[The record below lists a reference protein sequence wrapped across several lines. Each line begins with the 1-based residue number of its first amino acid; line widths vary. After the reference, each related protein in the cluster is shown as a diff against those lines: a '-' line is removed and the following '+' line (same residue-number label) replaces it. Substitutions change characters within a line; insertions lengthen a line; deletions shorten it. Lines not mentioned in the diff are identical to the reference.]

1 MKFIIINT
9 IYLIFVTYILKF
21 FKINL
26 IFKTYLNNL
35 KNIINIFKLNDEDK
49 KINLLLSSSIILFK
63 NIFKIVGI
71 LILIVLLTFL
81 FNLLIS
87 EFYENLF
94 TINFII
100 LTFVYIIFLY
110 ILKKN
115 E

>member
-1 MKFIIINT
+1 MKFIIFNI
-9 IYLIFVTYILKF
+9 IYLVIATYILKF

-63 NIFKIVGI
+63 NIFKIVAI
-71 LILIVLLTFL
+71 FILIVLLTFL

-94 TINFII
+94 TLNFII
-100 LTFVYIIFLY
+100 LTFIYIIFLY

>member
-1 MKFIIINT
+1 MKFILFNI
-9 IYLIFVTYILKF
+9 IYLVIVTYILKF

-63 NIFKIVGI
+63 NIFKIVAIFI
-71 LILIVLLTFL
+71 LIFLLTFL

-100 LTFVYIIFLY
+100 LTFIYIIFLH

-115 E
+115 G